1 MDLRRGNGP
10 RPPAPFWLELE
21 HMNRGC
27 KLIVAAACLLAVWSL
42 AGSSALAAP
51 PGQGAALQANQEG
64 QVPADRARDIKW
76 FKDKLGIAP
85 QYRERSSGVLGMSWP
100 HFLVMVFLVGFFVAA
115 LVAVYVRNRRT
126 RQLLMELVKERS
138 HEPQG

>member
-1 MDLRRGNGP
+1 MS
-10 RPPAPFWLELE
+10 
-21 HMNRGC
+21 RGC
-27 KLIVAAACLLAVWSL
+27 KLILAAACLLALWSL
-42 AGSSALAAP
+42 AGSSAAVAAP
-51 PGQGAALQANQEG
+51 DQGAARQANQEG
-64 QVPADRARDIKW
+64 QVPEDQAPDIKW

-85 QYRERSSGVLGMSWP
+85 HYQERSSGALGMSWP
-100 HFLVMVFLVGFFVAA
+100 HFLVMVFLLGFFVAA

>member
-1 MDLRRGNGP
+1 
-10 RPPAPFWLELE
+10 
-21 HMNRGC
+21 MNRGC
-27 KLIVAAACLLAVWSL
+27 KLILAAACLLAVWGL
-42 AGSSALAAP
+42 AGSSAPASAAP
-51 PGQGAALQANQEG
+51 PDQGAAPQANQEV
-64 QVPADRARDIKW
+64 QVPEDRTRDLKW

-126 RQLLMELVKERS
+126 RQLLMDLVKERS